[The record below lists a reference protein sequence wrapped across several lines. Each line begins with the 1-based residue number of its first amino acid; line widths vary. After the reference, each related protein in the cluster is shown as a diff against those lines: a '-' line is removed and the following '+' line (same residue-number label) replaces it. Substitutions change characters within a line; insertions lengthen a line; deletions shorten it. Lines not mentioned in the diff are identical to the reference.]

1 MSHKQE
7 ESELSTLSSL
17 TTPACCRRVP
27 NISDE
32 TSTKSEGALSNDIHG
47 KEFRIEVICS

>member
-32 TSTKSEGALSNDIHG
+32 TSTKSEGALSNDNTSSELKHA
-47 KEFRIEVICS
+47 E